1 MYILEKLM
9 QKITLTKL
17 RSDLFQ
23 VADRVLASGE
33 PVLIERNGRN
43 LLLVPQEIPSKLA
56 RLSNRPLINGHAE
69 DLAEIQV
76 GIWQEPDNLN

>member
-1 MYILEKLM
+1 M

-43 LLLVPQEIPSKLA
+43 LLLMPQVIPSKLA
-56 RLSNRPLINGHAE
+56 RLTNRPLINGNADE
-69 DLAEIQV
+69 LAELQV
-76 GIWQEPDNLN
+76 ANWQELNNLNH

>member
-1 MYILEKLM
+1 M

-43 LLLVPQEIPSKLA
+43 LLLVPQEKPVKLA
-56 RLSNRPLINGHAE
+56 RLSNRPLIIGKAE
-69 DLAEIQV
+69 DLAEIHV
-76 GIWQEPDNLN
+76 STWQEPDNLNPIN

>member
-1 MYILEKLM
+1 M

>member
-1 MYILEKLM
+1 M

-43 LLLVPQEIPSKLA
+43 LLLMPQEMPSKLA
-56 RLSNRPLINGHAE
+56 RLTNRPLINGNAD
-69 DLAEIQV
+69 DLAELQV
-76 GIWQEPDNLN
+76 GDWQEPNNLNH

>member
-1 MYILEKLM
+1 M

-43 LLLVPQEIPSKLA
+43 LLLIPQTSPSKIA
-56 RLSNRPLINGHAE
+56 RLSSRNLINGSAE
-69 DLAEIQV
+69 DLAETKV
-76 GIWQEPDNLN
+76 GTWQELNNLN